1 MTETVLLQLRLA
13 SSMETQTEVV
23 PKTPYNELKKCRFLA
38 RITAQL
44 ETYDHDNYCSDE
56 ECEYVKKIVRVSTKV
71 PEQYRDLDI
80 QKIENTQEYA
90 WSKHLPVPEIQVTGS
105 GFCQFKYVEGG
116 VGQHCYR
123 YKIKKVEIVENPKYA
138 EKENEHVILK
148 GVNNGSIQEYMT
160 DIYGFPT
167 YMLEFHRCRICDS
180 YGKESVI

>member
-56 ECEYVKKIVRVSTKV
+56 ECEYVKKTVRVSTKV

-80 QKIENTQEYA
+80 QKIEN
-90 WSKHLPVPEIQVTGS
+90 LINLI
-105 GFCQFKYVEGG
+105 FKW
-116 VGQHCYR
+116 
-123 YKIKKVEIVENPKYA
+123 
-138 EKENEHVILK
+138 
-148 GVNNGSIQEYMT
+148 
-160 DIYGFPT
+160 
-167 YMLEFHRCRICDS
+167 
-180 YGKESVI
+180 